1 LKQNKIYYSF
11 VGSAFF
17 QLLNFTLPILIIP
30 FVLNKIGVEKYGI
43 IVIFQATTN
52 YFGLLIDYSFN
63 IVQVRNIVGVISDIK
78 TTKKQLVDAFTFR
91 LFLAVIACILVLILA
106 LINPF
111 EGFTHKLYIAFFIWI
126 IGQSIIFSWFLQA
139 INSLVIYSI
148 LSFFS
153 KLLYAIQIWL
163 FVNNPADYENI
174 CLFWATSNFLL
185 GLGIIFYIQKLYKF
199 TFSDFNSINF
209 NLLKFKNS
217 LIEGKDVFVSNSLNG
232 ISINT
237 NVFILN
243 LFVGHEIVGQY
254 SIIEK
259 LGLIVKHFITI
270 FQQITFPNF
279 CKLID
284 DKRILKRFIIKN
296 HIPLII
302 LTFTICVGVF
312 FCQIRL

>member
-1 LKQNKIYYSF
+1 MKQNKIYYSF

-17 QLLNFTLPILIIP
+17 QALNFILPLIIIP
-30 FVLNKIGVEKYGI
+30 FVLKKIGVEKYGI

-52 YFGLLIDYSFN
+52 YLGLLIDYSFN

-78 TTKKQLVDAFTFR
+78 TTKKQLVDALTFR
-91 LFLAVIACILVLILA
+91 LYLALLACILVFILA

-111 EGFTHKLYIAFFIWI
+111 DGFTHKLYLAFFIWI
-126 IGQSIIFSWFLQA
+126 IGQCIIFSWFLQA
-139 INSLVIYSI
+139 SNSLVIYSI
-148 LSFFS
+148 LSFVS
-153 KLLYAIQIWL
+153 KLLYAIQIWI

-199 TFSDFNSINF
+199 TFSDFNTINF

-259 LGLIVKHFITI
+259 LGLIVKHFITV
-270 FQQITFPNF
+270 FHQVTFPNF
-279 CKLID
+279 CKVID
-284 DKRILKRFIIKN
+284 DKQLLKRFIIKN
-296 HIPLII
+296 HLPLII
-302 LTFTICVGVF
+302 LTFTIGVGVF